1 MLLMALVDYCGSGL
15 EASPYLLAQLLSHGT
30 GLAVLLMKLLQL
42 MECAD
47 DILLICEFLRSLAEL
62 CLGLKILLEVVL
74 ACL

>member
-1 MLLMALVDYCGSGL
+1 MALVYYCGSSL

-30 GLAVLLMKLLQL
+30 CLAVLLMQLLQL

-47 DILLICEFLRSLAEL
+47 DILLVSEFLRSLAEL
-62 CLGLKILLEVVL
+62 SLCLKILLEVVL